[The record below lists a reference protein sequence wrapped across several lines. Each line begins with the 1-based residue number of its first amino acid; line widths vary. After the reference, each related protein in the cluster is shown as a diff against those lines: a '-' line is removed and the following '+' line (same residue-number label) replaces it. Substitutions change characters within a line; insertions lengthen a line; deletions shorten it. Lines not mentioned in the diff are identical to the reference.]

1 MKIKEI
7 AFTVYAVNDMKKAKE
22 FYEGILGLVPGS
34 EFNSDMW
41 TEYEVGTGI
50 FALGCMPDQWK
61 TSPDGASV
69 AFEVEDFEEAAKKLK
84 DSGCQFKIE
93 PSEFPTCHMAV
104 VKDPDGNHVLIHK
117 RK

>member
-22 FYEGILGLVPGS
+22 FYEGVLGLVPGS
-34 EFNSDMW
+34 EFNSDTW

-50 FALGCMPDQWK
+50 FALGCAPEQWK

-69 AFEVEDFEEAAKKLK
+69 AFEVEDFEEAAKNLK
-84 DSGCQFKIE
+84 DAGAEFKIE